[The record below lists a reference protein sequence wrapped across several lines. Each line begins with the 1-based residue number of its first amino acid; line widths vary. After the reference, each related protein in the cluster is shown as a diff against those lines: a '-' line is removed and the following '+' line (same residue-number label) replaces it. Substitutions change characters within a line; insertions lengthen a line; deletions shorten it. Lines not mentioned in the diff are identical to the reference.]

1 MIKIRSHLCLQEGV
15 RLAPSHSILIYL
27 RRIHRACMLWFGTY
41 PKQGAVGKSGGE
53 AHRFGAAARTAPC
66 VGRSPGYPQFGAPRF
81 PNLHAIV
88 HRDARNAAR
97 RTPRCRFLPR
107 PGAAA
112 GASSLRYGAARIEC
126 GNGVLYCSCVGVGRG
141 GRPGRIGGGTC
152 RCGGSGAG
160 RGEAPQGAQVAVQRG
175 VRVLRGKG
183 RRAAGR
189 LHRTRDNAR
198 RRRHG
203 ALARDDRRGMRR
215 CAHGDRHPRERAPLL
230 VQRHHWRDSRSV
242 AAADQA
248 RRSCVGQ

>member
-27 RRIHRACMLWFGTY
+27 RRIHRACMLWFGTN
-41 PKQGAVGKSGGE
+41 PKQGAVGKSG
-53 AHRFGAAARTAPC
+53 ARRTPLHRFGAAARTAARAPRNLALRGFQIC
-66 VGRSPGYPQFGAPRF
+66 TQLYIAARGTPRAERRGAGSPPGRAPPRARRRYATAHEESSVGRG
-81 PNLHAIV
+81 
-88 HRDARNAAR
+88 
-97 RTPRCRFLPR
+97 
-107 PGAAA
+107 
-112 GASSLRYGAARIEC
+112 
-126 GNGVLYCSCVGVGRG
+126 YCSCAGVGRG
-141 GRPGRIGGGTC
+141 GRPGRIGGGMC

-160 RGEAPQGAQVAVQRG
+160 RGEAPQGAQEAVERG

-189 LHRTRDNAR
+189 PHRTRDNAR